1 MEETPGS
8 KIKPQTVIKKLSKVA
23 NDTGRHVIV
32 TTGVG
37 QHQMWAAQHWTCR
50 NPHTFITSGGLG
62 TMGYGLPAAIGAQV
76 AKPES
81 LVIDIDGD
89 ASFNMTLTELSSA
102 VQAGTPVKILI
113 LNNEEQ
119 GMVTQWQSLFYEHR
133 YSHTHQLNPDFI
145 KLAEAMGLK
154 GLRVKKQEELDAKL
168 KEFVSTKGPVLL
180 EVEVDKKVPVLPM
193 VAGGSGLDEFINFD
207 PEVER
212 QQTELRHKRT
222 GGKH

>member
-1 MEETPGS
+1 MEKSTYFHH
-8 KIKPQTVIKKLSKVA
+8 IRWFRY
-23 NDTGRHVIV
+23 D
-32 TTGVG
+32 
-37 QHQMWAAQHWTCR
+37 
-50 NPHTFITSGGLG
+50 GLRS
-62 TMGYGLPAAIGAQV
+62 PAAIGAQV

>member
-1 MEETPGS
+1 
-8 KIKPQTVIKKLSKVA
+8 
-23 NDTGRHVIV
+23 
-32 TTGVG
+32 
-37 QHQMWAAQHWTCR
+37 
-50 NPHTFITSGGLG
+50 
-62 TMGYGLPAAIGAQV
+62 
-76 AKPES
+76 
-81 LVIDIDGD
+81 
-89 ASFNMTLTELSSA
+89 MTLTELSSA

-180 EVEVDKKVPVLPM
+180 EVEVDKKFLFCQWWQV
-193 VAGGSGLDEFINFD
+193 VA
-207 PEVER
+207 V
-212 QQTELRHKRT
+212 
-222 GGKH
+222 

>member
-1 MEETPGS
+1 
-8 KIKPQTVIKKLSKVA
+8 
-23 NDTGRHVIV
+23 
-32 TTGVG
+32 
-37 QHQMWAAQHWTCR
+37 
-50 NPHTFITSGGLG
+50 
-62 TMGYGLPAAIGAQV
+62 
-76 AKPES
+76 
-81 LVIDIDGD
+81 
-89 ASFNMTLTELSSA
+89 
-102 VQAGTPVKILI
+102 
-113 LNNEEQ
+113 
-119 GMVTQWQSLFYEHR
+119 
-133 YSHTHQLNPDFI
+133 
-145 KLAEAMGLK
+145 MGLK